1 MAWKTGRVN
10 KIKLWRFGRF
20 WGNWNMSCSLQYW
33 CTILPKR
40 YTFGWALRGWN
51 LCFHS
56 EQLQWLRT
64 EDLTC
69 TKLCKTLIQT
79 GCRLCAQH
87 ARDLS
92 RTANGSIP
100 STLKVSRLDFRLESE
115 SHKSSQHWLT
125 TWLTGQVQVLSQPF
139 HLKPSST
146 PHAVQAFARIKT
158 APMLTPRTSFEQPD
172 ARHRVVRPESQNARN
187 WMIGMDVW
195 LVGNLKLW

>member
-1 MAWKTGRVN
+1 MASDWGFDLYKALQDSHPDRLSTVCTACS
-10 KIKLWRFGRF
+10 RFEQ
-20 WGNWNMSCSLQYW
+20 NS
-33 CTILPKR
+33 KR
-40 YTFGWALRGWN
+40 IDPF
-51 LCFHS
+51 CF
-56 EQLQWLRT
+56 E
-64 EDLTC
+64 
-69 TKLCKTLIQT
+69 
-79 GCRLCAQH
+79 
-87 ARDLS
+87 
-92 RTANGSIP
+92 SIP
-100 STLKVSRLDFRLESE
+100 FRLESE

-195 LVGNLKLW
+195 LVGNHNETDVTAKRALSANVSPRALSSTAAPLHTLWSQNERPFAS